1 MGHLKERWVS
11 TILAEEKWSYRQV
24 FRSRK
29 DGLYDTLCRRGYMIF
44 FFLSKLHCQKLSQDS
59 SSRNPL
65 IITSYDCYRN
75 TSRVGQKFSKLEISA
90 KLFEFFVLSFY
101 LLLKNSF

>member
-11 TILAEEKWSYRQV
+11 TILAEEKWSYRHV

-29 DGLYDTLCRRGYMIF
+29 YGLYDTLYRRGYMIF

-75 TSRVGQKFSKLEISA
+75 TSRVGQKFPKLEISA
-90 KLFEFFVLSFY
+90 ELFEFFVVFLFII
-101 LLLKNSF
+101 KK